1 MGALEVNKSD
11 DKEQEVSDQDTD
23 KSDTDMTKV

>member
-1 MGALEVNKSD
+1 MGALEVNESD